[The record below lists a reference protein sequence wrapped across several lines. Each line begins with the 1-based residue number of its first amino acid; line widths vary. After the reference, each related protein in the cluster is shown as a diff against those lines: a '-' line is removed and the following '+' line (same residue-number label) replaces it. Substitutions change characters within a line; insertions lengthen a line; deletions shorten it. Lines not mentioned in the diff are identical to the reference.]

1 VDREKKL
8 FIRKSTVA
16 RLPTF
21 TVRAHPSSPNP
32 SAARVQLPS
41 ATNAD
46 FQREADRILLN
57 RYAPPG
63 VLINS
68 NLDILQFRGRT
79 RPYLEPPQG
88 EASFSLLKMAN
99 EGLFAEIHLAVQ
111 DARQQHAAIRRE
123 NIRVW
128 EDSRVRNIHFDVLPV
143 TLPTSNE
150 TCFLVLFEEAVRSEA
165 PRGAEGPQAEIPP
178 ALEDLAQLRKENNS
192 LREYLQL
199 VREQHEASVEELKSS
214 NEELLS
220 SNEELQSTNEELET
234 AKEEYQSA
242 NEEMTTLNE
251 EMVTRNQEMVQLNN
265 DMTNLI
271 NTLNVPIV
279 IVGVG
284 GRIRRFTPAAEKPMR
299 LASTDVGRKL
309 GDVKLGLEGP
319 DLEHSVQEV
328 IGSMVPAIHEMRDR
342 EGRWYSAQVHPYRT
356 ADNRIEGAVI
366 ILIDINGLKSA
377 SERLRESE
385 AYARAIVDT
394 IREPLVILR
403 DDLRVNTANASFYET
418 FRQTPEETEG
428 LPFHKLGG
436 GRWNI
441 PELRAML
448 ESTLAKEHAFEE
460 FEMMHEFP
468 ALGMR
473 NLRLNARRLE
483 WKQGAPPMVLLAI
496 EDITIHRRAEAALRE
511 QSREL
516 ERAVLERTAD
526 LESSTSQMESFTY
539 SVSHDLRA
547 PLRAMQGYAEALLE
561 DWGGK
566 LPAEARE
573 YVDKIIQAGA
583 RLDRLILDVLT
594 YSRAAAGEVGIGPVD
609 TERVAREVIAQYP
622 ELSEGGVR
630 IAVESPLEPVLG
642 HEASLAQCL
651 SNLLL
656 NAVKFMAPGVAPHVR
671 VRTERLHSLVRIW
684 VEDNGIGIDPEYQQ
698 KIFGMFEKLHR
709 QEEYPGTGIGLAIVK
724 KAVERMGG
732 LAGVESA
739 RGKGSRFWIQLPAA
753 DAP

>member
-1 VDREKKL
+1 
-8 FIRKSTVA
+8 
-16 RLPTF
+16 
-21 TVRAHPSSPNP
+21 
-32 SAARVQLPS
+32 
-41 ATNAD
+41 
-46 FQREADRILLN
+46 
-57 RYAPPG
+57 
-63 VLINS
+63 
-68 NLDILQFRGRT
+68 
-79 RPYLEPPQG
+79 
-88 EASFSLLKMAN
+88 
-99 EGLFAEIHLAVQ
+99 
-111 DARQQHAAIRRE
+111 
-123 NIRVW
+123 
-128 EDSRVRNIHFDVLPV
+128 
-143 TLPTSNE
+143 
-150 TCFLVLFEEAVRSEA
+150 
-165 PRGAEGPQAEIPP
+165 
-178 ALEDLAQLRKENNS
+178 
-192 LREYLQL
+192 
-199 VREQHEASVEELKSS
+199 
-214 NEELLS
+214 
-220 SNEELQSTNEELET
+220 
-234 AKEEYQSA
+234 
-242 NEEMTTLNE
+242 
-251 EMVTRNQEMVQLNN
+251 
-265 DMTNLI
+265 
-271 NTLNVPIV
+271 
-279 IVGVG
+279 
-284 GRIRRFTPAAEKPMR
+284 
-299 LASTDVGRKL
+299 VGRKL